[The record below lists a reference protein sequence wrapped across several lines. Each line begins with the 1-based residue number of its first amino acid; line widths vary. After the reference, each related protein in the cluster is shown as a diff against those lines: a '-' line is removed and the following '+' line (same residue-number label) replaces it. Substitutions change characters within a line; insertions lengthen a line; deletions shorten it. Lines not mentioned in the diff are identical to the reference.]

1 MREKLCLALALT
13 HTNEALFPGRFRSRE
28 SGLLH
33 HWRLNAP
40 PKPPIF
46 IPRDGVLDDRNV
58 LAKKNE
64 SVRDCCYKNT
74 FYGGGVIIL

>member
-58 LAKKNE
+58 LAKND

>member
-58 LAKKNE
+58 LAKNE
-64 SVRDCCYKNT
+64 SVRDFCYKNT